1 MSFLIFPTQLF
12 YDTSHLDGYETVYL
26 IEEPRYFTDFSFH
39 KLKLA
44 YHRATMKK
52 YETYLQ
58 KKYHVKYIEYN
69 KVDDFYKKID
79 DVTYMSLPDHSLEK
93 KLKRFKKIENKNF
106 LVKDDE
112 LDTIKTYI
120 YNKTYSHEKFYKYQR
135 TKLDILMKDGKPIKK
150 WSFDT
155 ENRLPLPKSD
165 TPPELKPTKKNKYI
179 KEAISY
185 VTTHFP
191 DNNGSLDFFYPIDHK
206 SARLW
211 LHTFLEER
219 LSTFGKYQD
228 AVSEKSPFVYHSVI
242 SPMMNIGLLTD
253 EEVVNVSYDYYKKH
267 DIPIESYEG
276 FIRQVIGWR
285 NYMYTIYLLEGEEMY
300 ESNMLQHTTRLSSHA
315 YNKLWKGET
324 DIVPIDSII
333 HKIGTYAY
341 AHHIER
347 LMYLGNFL
355 LLCMIDPKDVYKMFM
370 EWTIDAYD
378 WVMVPNVM
386 GMSQYASPIMTKRP
400 YFSSTNYI
408 TKMSTYKKDGT
419 WDIVWNALYYHF
431 IDRHADLLRK
441 NYAIARQVYFYEKKS
456 KKEKDEIKK
465 IASFYLRELN
475 K

>member
-1 MSFLIFPTQLF
+1 
-12 YDTSHLDGYETVYL
+12 
-26 IEEPRYFTDFSFH
+26 
-39 KLKLA
+39 
-44 YHRATMKK
+44 
-52 YETYLQ
+52 
-58 KKYHVKYIEYN
+58 
-69 KVDDFYKKID
+69 
-79 DVTYMSLPDHSLEK
+79 
-93 KLKRFKKIENKNF
+93 
-106 LVKDDE
+106 
-112 LDTIKTYI
+112 
-120 YNKTYSHEKFYKYQR
+120 
-135 TKLDILMKDGKPIKK
+135 
-150 WSFDT
+150 
-155 ENRLPLPKSD
+155 
-165 TPPELKPTKKNKYI
+165 
-179 KEAISY
+179 
-185 VTTHFP
+185 
-191 DNNGSLDFFYPIDHK
+191 
-206 SARLW
+206 
-211 LHTFLEER
+211 
-219 LSTFGKYQD
+219 
-228 AVSEKSPFVYHSVI
+228 
-242 SPMMNIGLLTD
+242 MNVGLLTD

-315 YNKLWKGET
+315 YKKLWKGET
-324 DIVPIDSII
+324 GIVPIDSII
-333 HKIGTYAY
+333 QKIEKYAY

-408 TKMSTYKKDGT
+408 TKMSTYKKDGI

-431 IDRHADLLRK
+431 IDRHTDLLRK
-441 NYAIARQVYFYEKKS
+441 NYAVARQVYFYDKKS